1 MSRREPKILLAPS
14 FNADNVALHHS
25 SQFMILPELSH
36 LQILVIEAIGAG
48 QVSGRDL
55 RARLAEMG
63 ARKSGPAFYQLMSRL
78 EESRFVE
85 GEYTQKVIDG
95 QIFKERVYRVT
106 GEGERA
112 ARETLE
118 FYQGRRFGFA

>member
-1 MSRREPKILLAPS
+1 
-14 FNADNVALHHS
+14 
-25 SQFMILPELSH
+25 MIFPEFSY

-55 RARLAEMG
+55 RARPAEMG
-63 ARKSGPAFYQLMSRL
+63 ERKSGPAFYQLMSRL
-78 EESRFVE
+78 EEGRSVE

-95 QIFKERVYRVT
+95 QTFKERVYRVT

-112 ARETLE
+112 TWETLA
-118 FYQGRRFGFA
+118 FYQARRVQFAC